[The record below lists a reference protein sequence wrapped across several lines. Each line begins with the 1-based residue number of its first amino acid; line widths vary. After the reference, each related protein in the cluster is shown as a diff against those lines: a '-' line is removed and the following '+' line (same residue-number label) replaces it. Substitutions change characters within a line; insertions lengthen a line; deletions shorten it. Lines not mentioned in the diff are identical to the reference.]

1 MANMKTRVWDGGAW
15 MLSAIAEKQQKQ
27 KQFKRRDPLE
37 GFSLDDFSVRTRN
50 GRHESYNVRTGE
62 VLYRYPI
69 ESFTESEAWADLR
82 EEFGGS

>member
-50 GRHESYNVRTGE
+50 GRHESYNIRTGE

>member
-1 MANMKTRVWDGGAW
+1 MADAKMWNYGDW
-15 MLSAIAEKQQKQ
+15 MLRAIASKEKARK
-27 KQFKRRDPLE
+27 KSKNVDPLS
-37 GFSLDDFSVRTRN
+37 GFSLEDFSVRTRN
-50 GRHESYNVRTGE
+50 GRHESYNIRTGE

>member
-1 MANMKTRVWDGGAW
+1 MANMKTKIWDGGAW
-15 MLSAIAEKQQKQ
+15 MLSVIAEKQHKQ
-27 KQFKRRDPLE
+27 KQYKRRDPLE
-37 GFSLDDFSVRTRN
+37 GFNLDDFSVRTRN
-50 GRHESYNVRTGE
+50 GRHESYNIRTGE

>member
-1 MANMKTRVWDGGAW
+1 MAQTPEQWRRSTEWLLNAY
-15 MLSAIAEKQQKQ
+15 AEKQKKQ
-27 KQFKRRDPLE
+27 RKASRRDPLA

-50 GRHESYNVRTGE
+50 GRHESYNIRTGE

>member
-1 MANMKTRVWDGGAW
+1 MANMKTKIWDGGAW

-27 KQFKRRDPLE
+27 KKFKRRDPLA
-37 GFSLDDFSVRTRN
+37 GFCLDDFSVRTRN
-50 GRHESYNVRTGE
+50 GRHESYNIRTGE

>member
-1 MANMKTRVWDGGAW
+1 MANMKTKVWDGGAW

-27 KQFKRRDPLE
+27 KQFKRRDPLA

-50 GRHESYNVRTGE
+50 GRHESYNIRTGE